1 MSIVTQISSPGSAVG
16 VSRGSGTGWVRAS
29 IGRCCSLQRP
39 PHTLYSYQ
47 INKLAV
53 GVGLHC
59 KTAMRASSLT
69 AARGTGLLLQA
80 RKLRPLGKSSWIH
93 PLAKMAMQLFDQVP
107 NSRRGVNASEAAKKW
122 IQKLVV
128 FRLYYLVVFLCALHV
143 VEHKCSETGW
153 FVWDLFPR

>member
-1 MSIVTQISSPGSAVG
+1 MGFFVNGRTGHWASSSSPKASA
-16 VSRGSGTGWVRAS
+16 
-29 IGRCCSLQRP
+29 
-39 PHTLYSYQ
+39 
-47 INKLAV
+47 
-53 GVGLHC
+53 
-59 KTAMRASSLT
+59 
-69 AARGTGLLLQA
+69 
-80 RKLRPLGKSSWIH
+80 LGKVELG
-93 PLAKMAMQLFDQVP
+93 PLAKMPMELFDQVP